1 MTAKRTRSDSATSAV
16 AAMQAA
22 SAGPL
27 KPPSFVNIRK
37 ADEPFWDSI
46 VRARTRDSWTDS
58 DLVMAGNLARCLSDI
73 ERLQKEIDIEGDVV
87 LNARETQVINPKHS
101 LLETLSRRAVAL
113 SRTLQVHAQ
122 ATQGESRD
130 QGKKATKQR
139 AAEKVLANQDDD
151 DLIPRAMH

>member
-1 MTAKRTRSDSATSAV
+1 MTAKRSRSDSSTAAV

-22 SAGPL
+22 AAGPL
-27 KPPSFVNIRK
+27 KPPSYVNIRK
-37 ADEPFWDSI
+37 ADKPFWDSI
-46 VRARTRDSWTDS
+46 VRARTRESWTDS

-73 ERLQKEIDIEGDVV
+73 ERLQQEIDFEGDVI
-87 LNARETQVINPKHS
+87 LNDRKTQVINPKHS

-139 AAEKVLANQDDD
+139 EAEKVLESQDDD
-151 DLIPRAMH
+151 DLIPRAVH

>member
-1 MTAKRTRSDSATSAV
+1 MTVKRNRSDSGTSAV

-22 SAGPL
+22 AAGAI
-27 KPPSFVNIRK
+27 KPPRFVNIRK
-37 ADEPFWDSI
+37 ADKPFWDSI
-46 VRARTRDSWTDS
+46 VRARARNSWTDS

-73 ERLQKEIDIEGDVV
+73 ERLQKEIDVEGDVI
-87 LNARETQVINPKHS
+87 LNDRKSQVINPKHS

-122 ATQGESRD
+122 ATQGDSRD

-139 AAEKVLANQDDD
+139 AAEKVLAEQDDD